1 MAAKGFPL
9 TNFGDLRFLSFPGG
23 VPIVVD
29 GEVVGAVAVSGLPD
43 QADID
48 LARLGARVITGVARD
63 RAGDPAER
71 RQAMSELRWG
81 ILSTA
86 EIGVR
91 KVIGPTQAAARCR
104 VVALASREA
113 NRAMFAAQQLGIPR
127 SYGSYEALL
136 RDPEVD
142 AVYNPLPNHLHAEWT
157 IAALEAGKHVLC
169 EKPIGL
175 SAAEARRMDEAARRA
190 AAGADG
196 GLHVPAP
203 SDLGDHPPPGRGGPH
218 RRAARRAVV
227 VLLLR
232 RRSRQDIRNR
242 AETGGGA
249 MYDIGCYC
257 VNSARMLMGGE
268 PTGIQAAVRRD
279 PGLRGGHHGGGGAR
293 VRRPPGVVRGVH
305 PGRGG
310 PEGGGVRQRGADQP
324 GDPVQ
329 HPRRPAHPGA
339 ALPRVRD
346 APLRA
351 GRGAARSRRPTC
363 TALQAEAFA
372 AAVLDGTPVPV
383 PMSDSIANMEV
394 IERILALG

>member
-1 MAAKGFPL
+1 
-9 TNFGDLRFLSFPGG
+9 
-23 VPIVVD
+23 
-29 GEVVGAVAVSGLPD
+29 
-43 QADID
+43 
-48 LARLGARVITGVARD
+48 
-63 RAGDPAER
+63 
-71 RQAMSELRWG
+71 MSELRWG

-190 AAGADG
+190 GRVLMEAFMYR
-196 GLHVPAP
+196 LHPTWVT
-203 SDLGDHPPPGRGGPH
+203 
-218 RRAARRAVV
+218 ARRLVEAGRIGE
-227 VLLLR
+227 LR
-232 RRSRQDIRNR
+232 GIQSWFSFYAADPGNIRNR
-242 AETGGGA
+242 VETGGGA

-257 VNSARMLMGGE
+257 VNSARFLMGGE
-268 PTGIQAAVRRD
+268 PTAIQAAVRRD
-279 PGLRGGHHGGGGAR
+279 P
-293 VRRPPGVVRGVH
+293 VSGVDTMAAGVLEF
-305 PGRGG
+305 GDRLASFAVSIRS
-310 PEGGGVRQRGADQP
+310 EADQRVEVYGSEGRISLEIPFNIP
-324 GDPVQ
+324 GD
-329 HPRRPAHPGA
+329 
-339 ALPRVRD
+339 
-346 APLRA
+346 
-351 GRGAARSRRPTC
+351 RPTRVLVYRGSGMPPFQP
-363 TALQAEAFA
+363 AEILPFPPADMYGVQAAAFA
-372 AAVLDGTPVPV
+372 AAVLDGAPLPV

-394 IERILALG
+394 IERILSLG